1 MRAILALPVLLA
13 CVACNEQGTAS
24 RTPQPSGRD
33 EAAKSLADA
42 SLQQRLRSQGT
53 QQRGVQVFQQA
64 LPGMVAVCGRS
75 TMTSGTGAPYVPYVA
90 VVSFEGEAPRV
101 TTLSLGETGPEA
113 SRVFMEMTDRCF
125 EGGGP
130 ANARAMARSYPPLPT
145 GAMPQREPE
154 QQAEP
159 AAETQ
164 AEAPRANGTVTI
176 SSRSGA
182 NLRTAARG
190 GDVIRTLPASST
202 YDLITEAPGGWVQVG
217 ERGAPIGWVH
227 NSVLEARAR

>member
-1 MRAILALPVLLA
+1 MRALLALPVLLA

-24 RTPQPSGRD
+24 RTPAPSGRD

-42 SLQQRLRSQGT
+42 SLATRLRSQGT

-64 LPGMVAVCGRS
+64 LPGVVAVCGRS
-75 TMTSGTGAPYVPYVA
+75 TTTSGIGAPYVPYVA

-101 TTLSLGETGPEA
+101 TNLVLGTTGPEA
-113 SRVFMEMTDRCF
+113 SRVFLEMTDRCF
-125 EGGGP
+125 DGGGP

-145 GAMPQREPE
+145 GAMPEREAEAQPE
-154 QQAEP
+154 AAPQPEP
-159 AAETQ
+159 AR
-164 AEAPRANGTVTI
+164 PSGTVTI

-182 NLRTAARG
+182 NLRSAARG
-190 GDVIRTLPASST
+190 GEVIRTLPASST
-202 YDLITEAPGGWVQVG
+202 FDVISEAPGGWVQVG

-227 NSVLEARAR
+227 ASVLEARAR